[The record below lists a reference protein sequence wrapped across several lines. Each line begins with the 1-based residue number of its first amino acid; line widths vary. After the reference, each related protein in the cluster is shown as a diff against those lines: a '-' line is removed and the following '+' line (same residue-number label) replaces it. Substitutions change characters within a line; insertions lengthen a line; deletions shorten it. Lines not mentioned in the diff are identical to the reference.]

1 MQKSRDALLLALLTL
16 LTEHSFEQVTVR
28 QIAQRAGV
36 GYATF
41 FRHYPGKEALL
52 NDLAADQIKELL
64 ALTLPIL
71 FAEDSRAAS
80 TALCRYVEEHRKLW
94 SALLTGGAGGTM
106 REEFVR
112 QAQQIAA
119 ASPSPDSWLPGDLK
133 VVYAVGGTLDVLA
146 WWLKQSPALP
156 IERVAEILD
165 RLVIAPTLPAQ

>member
-1 MQKSRDALLLALLTL
+1 M
-16 LTEHSFEQVTVR
+16 
-28 QIAQRAGV
+28 
-36 GYATF
+36 
-41 FRHYPGKEALL
+41 
-52 NDLAADQIKELL
+52 L

-119 ASPSPDSWLPGDLK
+119 ASPSPDSCWLPGDLK

-165 RLVIAPTLPAQ
+165 RLVIAPTLPTQ